1 MIKPT
6 TPTNY
11 PVKDGPIGPHTG
23 APIIET
29 SDAVLTIR
37 MNRPEEH
44 NRLDPLDV
52 DALAGLFGNPLPP
65 QIRAVVI
72 TGNESRSFS
81 SGYTL
86 DAITTE
92 LDGRFETMLD
102 SLEALPVLTIAAVN
116 GNVFGGA
123 TDLALCCDI
132 RLGQSGTRGL
142 MPAAAIGLHYY
153 PGGLRR
159 YINRL
164 GLSTATRLMLTGLP
178 MPAEDLH
185 RVGYFTELIAPGQME
200 SAVHRFTE
208 AAQQTEP
215 AVVAQMKQHMLAI
228 ADTMQ
233 TDAKLHQQMQDA
245 YHASVKSPALAERVN
260 AMLEKNRK

>member
-1 MIKPT
+1 
-6 TPTNY
+6 
-11 PVKDGPIGPHTG
+11 
-23 APIIET
+23 
-29 SDAVLTIR
+29 
-37 MNRPEEH
+37 MNRPDEH

-52 DALAGLFGNPLPP
+52 DAMGQLFSKPLPGDV
-65 QIRAVVI
+65 RALVI

-81 SGYTL
+81 AGYTL
-86 DAITTE
+86 DAITKE
-92 LDGRFETMLD
+92 LDSRFEDMLD
-102 SLEALPVLTIAAVN
+102 ALEALPVLTIAAIN

-132 RLGQSGTRGL
+132 RIGQTGSRAL

-164 GLSTATRLMLTGLP
+164 GLSTATRLMLTGIP

-185 RVGYFTELIAPGQME
+185 RVGYLTDLVPEDQIE
-200 SAVHRFTE
+200 STVRSYTDAAQKTE
-208 AAQQTEP
+208 AT
-215 AVVAQMKQHMLAI
+215 VVSQMKAHMLEI

-233 TDAKLHQQMQDA
+233 TDDQLHERMQKA

-260 AMLEKNRK
+260 AMLSKPKK